1 MDYICHHTPSFAA
14 VPGSAGGRLG
24 SLCSDVGLR
33 YEGKSGATTGIFVV
47 YNSFIHFITMNH
59 HGNYN
64 FEPSSSQ
71 L

>member
-1 MDYICHHTPSFAA
+1 MDLYLPSYTIFAA
-14 VPGSAGGRLG
+14 VGSAGSRLG

-47 YNSFIHFITMNH
+47 YNMFIHFITMNH